1 VSVFVYCCRCDS
13 VVPTEPIAD
22 RPLWCSTCSAEI
34 LGPPNPT
41 GDRSVRWTPAGL
53 SLAGEHEPSAAPA
66 RARTL
71 GFAMLGAA
79 MSATFEL
86 IYGRKDAPPAIEV
99 HDDDPDDPDDLELH
113 LDEESPKASWVRLR
127 AHPPTS
133 AS

>member
-1 VSVFVYCCRCDS
+1 
-13 VVPTEPIAD
+13 
-22 RPLWCSTCSAEI
+22 
-34 LGPPNPT
+34 
-41 GDRSVRWTPAGL
+41 
-53 SLAGEHEPSAAPA
+53 
-66 RARTL
+66 
-71 GFAMLGAA
+71 MLGAA